1 MAFKKIR
8 TSKVAIETPEA
19 LLHDLRAK
27 TIKGPISHQ
36 ADMWRNYLDEALE
49 ESDVALQLPTGS
61 GKTLVGLILAE
72 WRRQKYNEKVVY
84 LCPTNQL
91 VHQVVEQAENKYGL
105 SVAKFVGKIKDYP
118 LAVKSDYEGAD
129 KIAVTSYSALFNTNS
144 FFNNADI
151 IIFDDAHASE
161 NYISSLWSLEINRH
175 DDESKA
181 LFVAFSNLIKNHI
194 PQIDYDRMTNNDSI
208 EEWVDKLPITS
219 FLELKED
226 IEQLLDTHCM
236 NTSMQYSWRMIK
248 DHLIACQCYIGS
260 KQILIRPM
268 IPPTMTHAPFAS
280 AKQRIYMSA
289 TLGNGGDL
297 ERLTGVAKIFRLP
310 IPTGWDKQGIGRRF
324 FLFPE
329 RSLAKDEDIQAFLK
343 STMEMSG
350 RSVVLTKD
358 FSSAEKFE
366 KFVNEEIKYDIFN
379 AIDIEQSKKDFVEE
393 EKAVAIIANRYDGI
407 DFAEDEARALI
418 ISDLPTSTNLQEK
431 FFVTR
436 MAANELLNERILTR
450 IVQAMGR
457 CTRSPTD
464 YSAVIVLGEKLVS
477 YLLPEKKR
485 KLLHPELQAELEFG
499 IEQSKDAT
507 LKDFID
513 NLQAFLDQTPNWFEA
528 DKEIIALRD
537 ELTKIEP
544 KYITNLQNSVSS
556 EISYQY
562 KMLQTDYDGAVD
574 EARNV
579 LKELTDPALKGYR
592 ALWNYLAGSASLLAG
607 NNDLATNF
615 FKNAMKAAP
624 SLKWMVTLAKSSGV
638 EISEY
643 IEDKDLNGV
652 IENFEK
658 QLKKYGLTNNSKYNK
673 EEKFI
678 LDGILTGDAKEFE
691 EAQKKLGIFMG
702 FDAGNVESD
711 ASPDPWWMLSEKL
724 CIVFEDHT
732 GAKETSFL
740 DATKARQAATH
751 DNWIRENLLLDDDA
765 EIVKVLVTPVTKT
778 HDGALPHLKDVYI
791 WTLNDFREWT
801 TYVLGILREIRNT
814 YSSEGDLFWRDS
826 VKDLYV
832 ANRLSPNLL
841 VEKIK
846 SSTAYDFFTKKS

>member
-1 MAFKKIR
+1 MAFKKLR

-49 ESDVALQLPTGS
+49 KSDVALQLPTGS

-144 FFNNADI
+144 FFNDADI

-161 NYISSLWSLEINRH
+161 NYISSLWSLGISRY
-175 DDESKA
+175 DDESKS
-181 LFVAFSNLIKNHI
+181 LFVAFANLIKNHI
-194 PQIDYDRMTNNDSI
+194 PQIDYDRMTNDDSI
-208 EEWVDKLPITS
+208 EDWVDKLPITS
-219 FLELKED
+219 FLELKKD
-226 IEQLLDTHCM
+226 IEQILDTHCM
-236 NTSMQYSWRMIK
+236 DTSMQYPWRMIK
-248 DHLIACQCYIGS
+248 DHLTACQCYIGS
-260 KQILIRPM
+260 NKILIRPM
-268 IPPTMTHAPFAS
+268 IPPTMTHAPFAN

-329 RSLAKDEDIQAFLK
+329 RSLEKKEDIDDFLK
-343 STMEMSG
+343 EAMEMSG

-358 FSSAEKFE
+358 FSSAEEFE
-366 KFVNEEIKYDIFN
+366 TFVQEKVKYDIFN
-379 AIDIEQSKKDFVEE
+379 ATDIEQSKKDFVEK
-393 EKAVAIIANRYDGI
+393 EKTVAIIANRYDGI
-407 DFAEDEARALI
+407 DFAEDEARTLI

-457 CTRSPTD
+457 CTRSSTD

-513 NLQAFLDQTPNWFEA
+513 NLQAFLDQTSDWFEA

-544 KYITNLQNSVSS
+544 GYITNLQNSVSS

-579 LKELTDPALKGYR
+579 LKELTDSALKGYR

-607 NNDLATNF
+607 NNDLAIDF
-615 FKNAMKAAP
+615 FKKAMKAAP

-638 EISEY
+638 ESSEH
-643 IEDKDLNGV
+643 IEDKDLNNV

-658 QLKKYGLTNNSKYNK
+658 QLKKYGLTSNRKYDK

-691 EAQKKLGIFMG
+691 EAQKRLGILIG
-702 FDAGNVESD
+702 FEAGNVESD

-724 CIVFEDHT
+724 CVVFEDHSEGT
-732 GAKETSFL
+732 KEFF
-740 DATKARQAATH
+740 DATKARQATTH
-751 DNWIRENLLLDDDA
+751 DNWIRGNLPVDA
-765 EIVKVLVTPVTKT
+765 DIEIVKVLVTPLKKA
-778 HDGALPHLKDVYI
+778 HAGALPHLKDVYL
-791 WTLNDFREWT
+791 WTLDDFRDWT
-801 TYVLGILREIRNT
+801 KHILGVLRDARNT
-814 YSSEGDLFWRDS
+814 YNGEGDLFWRNT
-826 VKDLYV
+826 VKDIYV
-832 ANRLSPNLL
+832 SNYLSPSLL
-841 VEKIK
+841 VENIK
-846 SSTAYDFFTKKS
+846 SITAYDFFTKE